1 MKLMQL
7 YAGKI
12 SKLYK
17 YSIQNYR
24 DIVTKLYRWDNQQII
39 ILNELKVII
48 SLFFMEVVLLN
59 MRISETLCCSVNI
72 NYDRPLSVHT
82 LNSEKPLNDFEVGH
96 YLAGLIDG
104 DGHFSKIGQLV
115 IAYDEKDDSAAYWL
129 KTQIGYGTVS
139 KIKDKKVL
147 KYVLSHS
154 EGVKKVIHLINGK
167 LRTVTK
173 FNQVQYLLNNH
184 KLISNYS
191 QPFTMNTSTDFNNHW
206 LAGFIDSDGSFQI
219 KIRMSSNNPN
229 CSRSKKP
236 EVRLKLQIAQTQR
249 EILDAIRLF
258 LAGPTKKG
266 VYIGERM
273 HKYKNG
279 SELTTYYLETTSFSV
294 FKRVANYIDH
304 YPLIS
309 HKRLKYM
316 WIRKAYLI
324 VQSKDHIKPE
334 GLKKIQEFKEK
345 MKY

>member
-1 MKLMQL
+1 
-7 YAGKI
+7 
-12 SKLYK
+12 
-17 YSIQNYR
+17 
-24 DIVTKLYRWDNQQII
+24 
-39 ILNELKVII
+39 
-48 SLFFMEVVLLN
+48 
-59 MRISETLCCSVNI
+59 
-72 NYDRPLSVHT
+72 
-82 LNSEKPLNDFEVGH
+82 
-96 YLAGLIDG
+96 
-104 DGHFSKIGQLV
+104 
-115 IAYDEKDDSAAYWL
+115 
-129 KTQIGYGTVS
+129 
-139 KIKDKKVL
+139 
-147 KYVLSHS
+147 
-154 EGVKKVIHLINGK
+154 
-167 LRTVTK
+167 
-173 FNQVQYLLNNH
+173 
-184 KLISNYS
+184 
-191 QPFTMNTSTDFNNHW
+191 MNTSTDFNNHW